1 MEVTTD
7 HSGKRK
13 KKKREGI
20 IAYRI
25 IFVKFSFG
33 KKREVCFVWFF
44 FKKKS
49 FGIKILFSNFKGC
62 RHFFWD
68 YHSLANWVLCT

>member
-20 IAYRI
+20 IAPI
-25 IFVKFSFG
+25 ELFFKFSFG
-33 KKREVCFVWFF
+33 KKREVCFVWFL
-44 FKKKS
+44 KKS
-49 FGIKILFSNFKGC
+49 PLE
-62 RHFFWD
+62 
-68 YHSLANWVLCT
+68 

>member
-25 IFVKFSFG
+25 ILNFLLV
-33 KKREVCFVWFF
+33 KRERCVLFGFL
-44 FKKKS
+44 KKKS
-49 FGIKILFSNFKGC
+49 FGIKIFFSNFKGFL
-62 RHFFWD
+62 FFWD